1 MIYITIHRGASQIGG
16 CITEIKTQRAKIL
29 IDLGCNLPGSGKED
43 FTPEDIKRITSGVD
57 AIFYT
62 HYHGDHVGFL
72 ADVDKD
78 IPQFIGKGAKE
89 IMLCKY
95 NALAAHGDYSKELE
109 AVERMKTYIAGE
121 EITRFGDIVITPY
134 YCSHSAF
141 DAYMFKIEAEGKTIL
156 HTGDFRGHGYMGS
169 KLIPML
175 NKYVKQVDVL
185 VTEGTMLSRTT
196 GAVKTER
203 DIQKEVAEVL
213 KKHKYVFALGSSTD
227 IDRLASFHAAC
238 KQTDRYFYVDRF
250 QESVLDV
257 FTKYTTSSLY
267 DFSNKGKG
275 KTIFVQWEYWH
286 HKKESIVNEM
296 KRRGFLMPIRCS
308 AEYLVKSM
316 NTLYTDEKPVLIY
329 SMWNGYW
336 KGTKEQKLESVLN
349 VRSLFDS
356 DSIYEIHTS
365 GHADCSTLSEVCL
378 AVNPRL
384 AIIPIHRDKDTDYR
398 SLQLP
403 ECIKEKVTTQSA
415 SIQGVE
421 IIIK

>member
-1 MIYITIHRGASQIGG
+1 MNITIHRGASQIGG
-16 CITEIKTQRAKIL
+16 CITEIKTQGAKIL
-29 IDLGCNLPGSGKED
+29 IDLGSNLPGTNKED
-43 FTPEDIKRITSGVD
+43 FTSEDIKRITSGVD

-78 IPQFIGKGAKE
+78 IPQFIGEGAKE
-89 IMLCKY
+89 VMLCKY

-109 AVERMKTYIAGE
+109 AVERMKTYKAGE
-121 EITRFGDIVITPY
+121 KITCFGDIVITPY

-196 GAVKTER
+196 EAVKTER

-213 KKHKYVFALGSSTD
+213 KKHKYVFALSSSTD

-238 KQTDRYFYVDRF
+238 KQADRYFYVDKF

-257 FTKYTTSSLY
+257 FTKHTTSSLY
-267 DFSNKGKG
+267 DFSDKGKG
-275 KTIFVQWEYWH
+275 KTVFVQWEYRH
-286 HKKESIVNEM
+286 HRKGNVVNEM
-296 KRRGFLMPIRCS
+296 KRRGFLMPIRCA
-308 AEYLVKSM
+308 AEHLVKSM
-316 NTLYTDEKPVLIY
+316 KTLYTDEKPVLVY
-329 SMWNGYW
+329 SMWKGYW
-336 KGTKEQKLESVLN
+336 DGSKEQQLENVLN
-349 VRSLFDS
+349 IRSLFDTE
-356 DSIYEIHTS
+356 SIYQIHTS
-365 GHADCSTLSEVCL
+365 GHADCSTLSEVCF
-378 AVNPRL
+378 ATNPRL
-384 AIIPIHRDKDTDYR
+384 AIIPIHKDKDTDYR
-398 SLQLP
+398 SLPLP
-403 ECIKEKVTTQSA
+403 KYLKDKVTTQST

>member
-1 MIYITIHRGASQIGG
+1 MIITIHRGASQIGG
-16 CITEIKTQRAKIL
+16 CITEIKTQSAKIL
-29 IDLGCNLPGSGKED
+29 IDLGCNLPGTDQED
-43 FTPEDIKRITSGVD
+43 FTSEDIKRITSGVD

-78 IPQFIGKGAKE
+78 IPQFIGEGAKE

-95 NALAAHGDYSKELE
+95 NALTAHGDYSKELD
-109 AVERMKTYIAGE
+109 AVERMCTYKAAE
-121 EITRFGDIVITPY
+121 NITRFGDIVITPY

-175 NKYVKQVDVL
+175 KKYVKQVDVL
-185 VTEGTMLSRTT
+185 ITEGTMLSRKSE
-196 GAVKTER
+196 AVKTER
-203 DIQKEVAEVL
+203 QIQEEVAEVL

-238 KQTDRYFYVDRF
+238 HHADRYFYVDRF
-250 QESVLDV
+250 QESILDV
-257 FTKYTTSSLY
+257 FTKYTTSPLY
-267 DFSNKGKG
+267 DFSDKGKD
-275 KTIFVQWEYWH
+275 KTVFVQWQYKH
-286 HKKESIVNEM
+286 HRKESVVKEM
-296 KRRGFLMPIRCS
+296 KRRGFLMPVRCS
-308 AEYLVKSM
+308 AEHLVKSM
-316 NTLYTDEKPVLIY
+316 TDIYTDEEPVLIY
-329 SMWNGYW
+329 SMWSGYW
-336 KGTKEQKLESVLN
+336 KGSKEQQLESVLN
-349 VRSLFDS
+349 IRNLFNT

-365 GHADCSTLSEVCL
+365 GHADCSMLSEVCL

-403 ECIKEKVTTQSA
+403 ECLKEKVTSQS
-415 SIQGVE
+415 IYIEG
-421 IIIK
+421 IDITIR